1 MVFDVTPS
9 HDPPFI
15 SWTAPVHVEATESG
29 EVLYLGLEEG
39 DAFVLKLEADDS
51 QDGVLEEKTYFDW
64 VLFDFYDPRYLV
76 TEVFSLSPGLSGPD
90 KLSEKRLF
98 FKETP
103 DFGSPPPGGEGNP
116 PYTFKIGVTNTSGA
130 VYEENPQEF
139 RILDVSVSIL
149 NVPNESPVFVDLGE
163 NNFVIPY
170 TEETNTSV
178 VTLQAYDPDF
188 TELED
193 GEAPRR
199 IVYSLD
205 GNTHGRNFNSDD
217 FYLFPNYDLAGNEV
231 SATMYFKNELPD
243 FENPLQ
249 RSYSVEVRAT
259 EFDSLDFPREFTD
272 QVVIVQ
278 VVNVN
283 EAPSFLDAQ
292 IPDLDANFS
301 LLEETEGQFT
311 VYATTEDAVDGVE
324 GLLLEISG
332 EGPDDHLFKKI
343 SSSTSVNSLVFSFK
357 EKPNF
362 EKPLDANLY
371 NYYEVEIMIKTASG
385 KSLLSDR
392 FKIRINDSE
401 EKPKFVNSSLTNL
414 LVNENEKLAIQL
426 QVEDEE
432 SDEAF
437 LDLLYATEIGVSFA
451 SNSWVETSPYGSL
464 FDSEK
469 SKGSGS

>member
-1 MVFDVTPS
+1 M
-9 HDPPFI
+9 
-15 SWTAPVHVEATESG
+15 
-29 EVLYLGLEEG
+29 
-39 DAFVLKLEADDS
+39 
-51 QDGVLEEKTYFDW
+51 
-64 VLFDFYDPRYLV
+64 
-76 TEVFSLSPGLSGPD
+76 
-90 KLSEKRLF
+90 
-98 FKETP
+98 
-103 DFGSPPPGGEGNP
+103 
-116 PYTFKIGVTNTSGA
+116 
-130 VYEENPQEF
+130 
-139 RILDVSVSIL
+139 
-149 NVPNESPVFVDLGE
+149 
-163 NNFVIPY
+163 
-170 TEETNTSV
+170 
-178 VTLQAYDPDF
+178 QAYDPDF

-199 IVYSLD
+199 IFYTLD
-205 GNTHGRNFNSDD
+205 GNTYGKNFDSDD
-217 FYLFPNYDLAGNEV
+217 FYLVTNYDFEGNPV
-231 SATMYFKNELPD
+231 SATMYFKSQLPD

-362 EKPLDANLY
+362 EKPLDANLD

-392 FKIRINDSE
+392 FKIRITDSE
-401 EKPKFVNSSLTNL
+401 ENQK
-414 LVNENEKLAIQL
+414 
-426 QVEDEE
+426 
-432 SDEAF
+432 
-437 LDLLYATEIGVSFA
+437 
-451 SNSWVETSPYGSL
+451 
-464 FDSEK
+464 
-469 SKGSGS
+469 